1 MGLPESGVRN
11 VNEITALNDAQR
23 NLVAEHIDVVRWEI
37 YEHIKIN
44 ENIQGLGYDDLFQEG
59 CICLCKAAV
68 KYDGERA
75 RFRTYAQ
82 VVVRNGLLTH
92 CTKISGRNISAVNID
107 ELTPDSGSDDING
120 LSAEDEYEAVLS
132 DAAVFGLLASVKP
145 EYSGITLLGIEA
157 LELKVKGYTGAEIA
171 RMWGVE
177 QNHIGAWISR
187 AKQKLIQNE
196 RFMTELKTI

>member
-1 MGLPESGVRN
+1 MDLPESGVQN
-11 VNEITALNDAQR
+11 VNETTALNDAQR
-23 NLVAEHIDVVRWEI
+23 NLVAEHIDVVKWEI

-68 KYDGERA
+68 KYDGKKA
-75 RFRTYAQ
+75 QFRTYAQ
-82 VVVRNGLLTH
+82 VVVRNGLLTY
-92 CTKISGRNISAVNID
+92 CTRISGRNIKTVTIDDLTQDPGGDSA
-107 ELTPDSGSDDING
+107 DSH
-120 LSAEDEYEAVLS
+120 AVEDEYEATLS
-132 DAAVFGLLASVKP
+132 DTSVFGILASVKP

-171 RMWGVE
+171 RMWGVG

-187 AKQKLIQNE
+187 AKHKLRQNK
-196 RFMTELKTI
+196 RFMAEFKTI